1 MVRPFRNRD
10 FSRQTKHE
18 TNRDTVHMSKSSF
31 SIWSVDGNLYSE
43 RSLYYTTQVNL
54 GLLSENDDG

>member
-1 MVRPFRNRD
+1 MVRPFRNRV

-18 TNRDTVHMSKSSF
+18 INSDTEHMSKSSF
-31 SIWSVDGNLYSE
+31 SIWSVDGNFYSE
-43 RSLYYTTQVNL
+43 RSLYFTTPVNL